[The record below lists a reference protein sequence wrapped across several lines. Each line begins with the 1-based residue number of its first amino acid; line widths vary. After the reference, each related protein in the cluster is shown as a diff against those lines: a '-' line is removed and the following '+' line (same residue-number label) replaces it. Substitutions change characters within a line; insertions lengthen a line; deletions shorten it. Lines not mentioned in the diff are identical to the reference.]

1 LHWFQCAV
9 IQSLPSPFNQT
20 HSLSTSHGLAGKEEW
35 DVVISSLFKF
45 QSSKDEPFRIRE
57 AWSFDRQ
64 NHGDAAVLNSHALF
78 ERKDVVSEF
87 PTEALPC
94 LTM

>member
-1 LHWFQCAV
+1 MCNSHNPISSV
-9 IQSLPSPFNQT
+9 PSNRTRF
-20 HSLSTSHGLAGKEEW
+20 LFTSPELAGKEEW
-35 DVVISSLFKF
+35 DLVISSLFKL

-78 ERKDVVSEF
+78 ERKEVVSKF
-87 PTEALPC
+87 PTGALPV
-94 LTM
+94 